1 MVELSQNL
9 KKRGGNVANEKS
21 KVNLSELGPRLT
33 LKLVKIQEG
42 VNDGEIM
49 YHSYVEKTKEEVS
62 QLATIKAEKEIE
74 KRKRKAIQDENVKR
88 KMSKIGAKAEKK
100 AAKKT
105 RRKKEEEDSDMTPV
119 QVTDS
124 D

>member
-1 MVELSQNL
+1 MGFEETKVELSQNL

-62 QLATIKAEKEIE
+62 QLATLKAEKEI
-74 KRKRKAIQDENVKR
+74 VKH
-88 KMSKIGAKAEKK
+88 KQSKIEAKAEKK
-100 AAKKT
+100 AAKKAK
-105 RRKKEEEDSDMTPV
+105 RRNPEPEEDSDM
-119 QVTDS
+119 
-124 D
+124 